1 MSSKLKWIAIAIVV
15 VIVILFVL
23 PFLIPVNKFRPTIEE
38 TASAAIGRKVEVG
51 NLSLSIIRT
60 SLEIDN
66 LSVSDDPKFNS
77 GPFLTANSVRVGVEL
92 LPLIFSKQVNVTE
105 IVIDK
110 PQVTLLKDPSGKWN
124 FSSIGGNAPAET
136 KPAEAKQAEPK
147 QAPPKTAEPSAAG
160 GNASVSFSIGKLEL
174 RNGQITIGNT
184 NSKKSSVYTPVDLTA
199 SDVSTTSQVPIVF
212 SMGLPGGGTMKID
225 GKVGPMDAQDAA
237 FTPQDVK
244 LTVSALDLAKTG
256 FLDPSLGL
264 GGTVDMNADLSSH
277 SGVMSTKGSLKLSKA
292 VLVAGG
298 NPAGVPAVLDFDTKY
313 DMAKGAG
320 VLNPSTVNIG
330 NAKSHLNG
338 TYKSEGDAFAVDM
351 KLTGEGLPATDLEA
365 FLPALAVNLPQGT
378 KLTAGT
384 LNTNLHITGPT
395 DKLMTDGNIGF
406 FNGKLSGFDLGQKL
420 SGVASLAGIK
430 SGKDLDIEKMTS
442 DVHMAPTGL
451 RADNFNLVVPALGTV
466 VGGGTLDAKNNMDF
480 KLVASVNGS
489 VLGAAGKPL
498 GQTEGG
504 ALGGVA
510 GGLLGGGASC
520 KNGGVKV
527 PLQIHGTTANP
538 QFTPDIGGATAS
550 LMKSELTCA
559 GGSVGS
565 LAGLGGASGTKGV
578 SDVTKQLGGLFGKK
592 KP

>member
-1 MSSKLKWIAIAIVV
+1 MNSKLKWIAIVIVV
-15 VIVILFVL
+15 VILILFVL
-23 PFLIPVNKFRPTIEE
+23 PFLIPVNKFRPTLEE
-38 TASAAIGRKVEVG
+38 KASAALGRKVEVG
-51 NLSLSIIRT
+51 NLSLSIIRA
-60 SLEIDN
+60 SVGIDN
-66 LSVSDDPKFNS
+66 LSISDDPKFNA
-77 GPFLTANSVRVGVEL
+77 GPFLTASSVRVGVEL
-92 LPLIFSKQVNVTE
+92 WPLIFSKQVNVTE
-105 IVIDK
+105 IVIEK

-124 FSSIGGNAPAET
+124 FSSIGGNAPAEP
-136 KPAEAKQAEPK
+136 KKAEP
-147 QAPPKTAEPSAAG
+147 TATGSNAAE
-160 GNASVSFSIGKLEL
+160 SLSIGKLRL
-174 RNGQITIGNT
+174 TDGQITIGNT
-184 NSKKSSVYTPVDLTA
+184 NSQKRSVYAPLNLSA
-199 SDVSTTSQVPIVF
+199 SNVSMTTQFPLVF

-225 GKVGPMDAQDAA
+225 GKVGPVDAKDAA

-244 LTVSALDLAKTG
+244 LTISALDLASTG

-264 GGTVDMNADLSSH
+264 GGTVDMNANLVSQD
-277 SGVMSTKGSLKLSKA
+277 GQMATKGNLKLSTA
-292 VLVAGG
+292 VLIAGG
-298 NPAGVPAVLDFDTKY
+298 KPSGVPLGLNFDTKY

-338 TYKSEGDAFAVDM
+338 TYKSEGDEFAVDM

-365 FLPALAVNLPQGT
+365 FLPALALNLPQGT

-395 DKLMTDGNIGF
+395 NKLVTDGNIGF
-406 FNGKLSGFDLGQKL
+406 FDGKLAGFDLGQKL
-420 SGVASLAGIK
+420 SGVAALAGIK
-430 SGKDLDIEKMTS
+430 SGKDLDIEKMTT

-480 KLVASVNGS
+480 KLVATVSSS
-489 VLGAAGKPL
+489 VLAAAGGSAGGVVGGAAGK
-498 GQTEGG
+498 
-504 ALGGVA
+504 
-510 GGLLGGGASC
+510 LLGGGASC
-520 KNGGVKV
+520 KNGGIKV

-565 LAGLGGASGTKGV
+565 LAGLAGAAGGKGTTGVAS
-578 SDVTKQLGGLFGKK
+578 QLGGLLGGKK